1 MLPVRG
7 PGQVRD
13 GLGNQVASTMI
24 DYISVVTT
32 TDSAVNAQK
41 IASDVL
47 DNHLAACVQIS
58 GPIESRYW
66 WEGKIETAQEWRL
79 TIKTRTALFDDLST
93 AIRAVHPY
101 AVPQILAL
109 PVIAGNRDYLAWLD
123 AATAPP
129 CDALGD
135 A

>member
-1 MLPVRG
+1 M
-7 PGQVRD
+7 
-13 GLGNQVASTMI
+13 

-32 TDSAVNAQK
+32 TDTEANARL
-41 IASDVL
+41 IASAVL
-47 DNHLAACVQIS
+47 DNHLAACVQIF

-79 TIKTRTALFDDLST
+79 TIKTRTVLFDDLSS

-101 AVPQILAL
+101 SVPEILAL
-109 PVIAGNRDYLAWLD
+109 PVVAGNRDYLACLD

-129 CDALGD
+129 AKP
-135 A
+135 

>member
-1 MLPVRG
+1 M
-7 PGQVRD
+7 
-13 GLGNQVASTMI
+13 T

-32 TDSAVNAQK
+32 TDTEANARL

-79 TIKTRTALFDDLST
+79 TIKTRTTLFDDLSD

-101 AVPQILAL
+101 SVPQILAL
-109 PVIAGNRDYLAWLD
+109 PIVAGNRDYLGWLD
-123 AATAPP
+123 AATTPP
-129 CDALGD
+129 ARP
-135 A
+135 